1 MPSGEPNPH
10 RKTNMSTPMK
20 VVTVTM
26 TLALY
31 NDQPVED
38 WFYDVIQ
45 EQLEKGEDILEYY
58 DDEPVVETTDA

>member
-1 MPSGEPNPH
+1 
-10 RKTNMSTPMK
+10 MK

-45 EQLEKGEDILEYY
+45 EQLEKGEDILEYH
-58 DDEPVVETTDA
+58 DDEPVVETPDAGFTSTSANL

>member
-1 MPSGEPNPH
+1 
-10 RKTNMSTPMK
+10 
-20 VVTVTM
+20 M

-45 EQLEKGEDILEYY
+45 EQLEKGEDILEYH
-58 DDEPVVETTDA
+58 DDEPVVETPDAGFTSTSANL

>member
-1 MPSGEPNPH
+1 
-10 RKTNMSTPMK
+10 MK

-45 EQLEKGEDILEYY
+45 EQLEKGEYIVEYH
-58 DDEPVVETTDA
+58 DDEPVVETPDAGFTSTSANL

>member
-1 MPSGEPNPH
+1 
-10 RKTNMSTPMK
+10 MSTPMK

-45 EQLEKGEDILEYY
+45 EQLERGEDILEYH
-58 DDEPVVETTDA
+58 DDEPVVETTTDA